1 MHMIRVQDV
10 DPEYLLRASFHQFQQ
25 ESQTPALEAKAN
37 DLEKEANDITLE
49 DNGIELLV
57 GEYYQMDQQLHI
69 TRSKMLNFVRK
80 PEYVVPFLQP
90 GRLIEISINAQYFG
104 YGALIAYKR
113 KNGINNSNNKDG
125 SNATAIV
132 SRIPLHTIDILLPC
146 IDQTYDD
153 ISNLTPTS
161 SEEKKTTQQL
171 EEEAQDAITQQQQQ
185 ALLKWRGNID
195 TCRPFNSKTDPKERL
210 EWRIFSLTFD
220 AIQCL
225 GAVRIFIPE
234 QTLSSDSRKCTGKRV
249 QEVLRRFPNGAL
261 PVLDPIKDMH
271 MHNEEFNKL
280 FKRATALATKQL
292 QHKLNEYPEEERVTY
307 LRQYGHKHELYEQ
320 CKALRKHARSCQI
333 MVMKDELKKMKKVL
347 RLLGH
352 VDADG
357 VIQTKGRTACEI
369 NTADELIVVELVFSG
384 IFNDLNVEQSLA
396 LLSCLMFDDRLS
408 EDAES
413 LVKQLKSYLSN
424 PFYKLQEIARTVA
437 KAAITCKIEDID
449 EEEYVKKINPGVMEG
464 VFAWCKGSKFVH
476 VQKLCPTFEG
486 NTIRTI
492 RRLEELVRQLASA
505 SKAIGNHELQKKFE
519 KGSELL
525 KRDIVFC
532 SSLYL

>member
-1 MHMIRVQDV
+1 
-10 DPEYLLRASFHQFQQ
+10 
-25 ESQTPALEAKAN
+25 
-37 DLEKEANDITLE
+37 
-49 DNGIELLV
+49 
-57 GEYYQMDQQLHI
+57 
-69 TRSKMLNFVRK
+69 
-80 PEYVVPFLQP
+80 
-90 GRLIEISINAQYFG
+90 
-104 YGALIAYKR
+104 
-113 KNGINNSNNKDG
+113 
-125 SNATAIV
+125 
-132 SRIPLHTIDILLPC
+132 
-146 IDQTYDD
+146 
-153 ISNLTPTS
+153 
-161 SEEKKTTQQL
+161 
-171 EEEAQDAITQQQQQ
+171 
-185 ALLKWRGNID
+185 
-195 TCRPFNSKTDPKERL
+195 
-210 EWRIFSLTFD
+210 
-220 AIQCL
+220 
-225 GAVRIFIPE
+225 
-234 QTLSSDSRKCTGKRV
+234 
-249 QEVLRRFPNGAL
+249 
-261 PVLDPIKDMH
+261 
-271 MHNEEFNKL
+271 
-280 FKRATALATKQL
+280 
-292 QHKLNEYPEEERVTY
+292 
-307 LRQYGHKHELYEQ
+307 
-320 CKALRKHARSCQI
+320 

-396 LLSCLMFDDRLS
+396 LLSCLTFDDRLS